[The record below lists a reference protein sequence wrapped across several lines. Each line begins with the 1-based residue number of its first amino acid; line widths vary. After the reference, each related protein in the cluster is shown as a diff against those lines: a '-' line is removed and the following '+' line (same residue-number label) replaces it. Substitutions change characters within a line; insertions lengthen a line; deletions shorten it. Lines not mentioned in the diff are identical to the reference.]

1 MKIGIFTDTFA
12 PEVNGVAVS
21 CKSLK
26 ETLESGGH
34 EVVLFA
40 PSKKTYYDEETH
52 IYHLHGL
59 FLKKLYGYR
68 LVSPFRR
75 KIYKFIRDLN
85 LDLIHINTEY
95 GVGLIGIY
103 SSRKFNIPIV
113 YTYHTNLE
121 DYTYYITHGFMDKS
135 AKKVLRKILK
145 KYCEDV
151 DEIIAPSED
160 TKLRLQKMNINKM
173 INVVPTGFNFN
184 RFSNGASNKEKC
196 LEIKKN
202 LQISDQNFILLCLG
216 RIAKEKSFD
225 IIIDNFRYFLN
236 KTKKYDVKLLFVGD
250 GPAIK
255 KLKKQVEKYKLEKNV
270 IFTGKVPISEVQYYY
285 AISDI
290 FLNASTTETQ
300 GLTYMEAMAAEK
312 IVLCKRA
319 KCLEDLV
326 VDGVN
331 AFYFEDEKDFTK
343 KIVNIMSLSEKERK
357 KITDNALASID
368 KYSSENFLKNIMRVY
383 NRAIRDRF

>member
-1 MKIGIFTDTFA
+1 MIILDTFW
-12 PEVNGVAVS
+12 
-21 CKSLK
+21 
-26 ETLESGGH
+26 T
-34 EVVLFA
+34 
-40 PSKKTYYDEETH
+40 
-52 IYHLHGL
+52 
-59 FLKKLYGYR
+59 
-68 LVSPFRR
+68 
-75 KIYKFIRDLN
+75 
-85 LDLIHINTEY
+85 
-95 GVGLIGIY
+95 
-103 SSRKFNIPIV
+103 
-113 YTYHTNLE
+113 
-121 DYTYYITHGFMDKS
+121 
-135 AKKVLRKILK
+135 
-145 KYCEDV
+145 
-151 DEIIAPSED
+151 
-160 TKLRLQKMNINKM
+160 
-173 INVVPTGFNFN
+173 
-184 RFSNGASNKEKC
+184 
-196 LEIKKN
+196 
-202 LQISDQNFILLCLG
+202 
-216 RIAKEKSFD
+216 
-225 IIIDNFRYFLN
+225 
-236 KTKKYDVKLLFVGD
+236 
-250 GPAIK
+250 